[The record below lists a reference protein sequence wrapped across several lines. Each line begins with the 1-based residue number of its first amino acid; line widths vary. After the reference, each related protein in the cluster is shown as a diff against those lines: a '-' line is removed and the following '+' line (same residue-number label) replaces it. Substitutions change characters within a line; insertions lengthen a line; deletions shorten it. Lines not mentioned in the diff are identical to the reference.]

1 MLEILLARVIQ
12 SDLIDL
18 PDWHVAELLN
28 ASNPSWAEAN
38 GIPVDAEAV
47 AAARA
52 SAQAV
57 TILGWLNSG
66 PAAGGGV
73 HEQCR
78 VLLPSGAEV
87 APIFHLPVAGNDTLR
102 SATLNEWLVGNAY
115 ILS

>member
-1 MLEILLARVIQ
+1 MTLLSERLQQTDMVGL
-12 SDLIDL
+12 SD
-18 PDWHVAELLN
+18 AEAANALN

-57 TILGWLNSG
+57 TILGWVNSG
-66 PAAGGGV
+66 PAPGGGV

-102 SATLNEWLVGNAY
+102 SATLNEWLVSNAY
-115 ILS
+115 LLS